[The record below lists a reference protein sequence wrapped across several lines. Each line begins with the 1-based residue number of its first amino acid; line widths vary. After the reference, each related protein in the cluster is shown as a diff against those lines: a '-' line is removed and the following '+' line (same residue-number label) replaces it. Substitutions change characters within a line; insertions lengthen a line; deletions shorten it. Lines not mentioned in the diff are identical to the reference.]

1 MKVEKLE
8 CLSIWSENPE
18 KLGQWYLNLFNEKES
33 LRLNEPDDTGVGFEV
48 NGLLLWF
55 GYHSE
60 VKGKSKDPF
69 RYILEFRVDNLNE
82 MYEKLKLVNAPIIRE
97 PEFAKTVECFVIT
110 AEDIDGNTIQFL
122 GSEFKSI

>member
-18 KLGQWYLNLFNEKES
+18 ALAQWYFKLFNEKET

-48 NGLLLWF
+48 NGLLMWF

-60 VKGKSKDPF
+60 VKGQSKDPF
-69 RYILEFRVDNLNE
+69 RYILEFRVDDLNE
-82 MYEKLKLVNAPIIRE
+82 MYKRLQAVNSTIIRK
-97 PEFAKTVECFVIT
+97 PEYAKTVECYVVT
-110 AEDIDGNTIQFL
+110 ASDLDGNTIQFL
-122 GSEFKSI
+122 GNTYNE